1 MLQLRRRLFGLC
13 LVPVL
18 LAALDGWVTL
28 HGQPQDYW
36 AGNHSQVIEG
46 TPLFRI
52 LLTHG
57 PAAYIAGLAVWI
69 LAFVGM
75 ILLAPETV
83 ALAVTILFTLGHAIG
98 AYSWLVDSRYFF
110 QLYYGMC
117 VFASIGLAVGVR
129 WGWRARPQN
138 DAPVGV
144 QLHWSLRWLIIAALC
159 GIEVYYLWP
168 HKL

>member
-1 MLQLRRRLFGLC
+1 MQQLRRRLFGLC

-18 LAALDGWVTL
+18 LAALDCSVTL

-36 AGNHSQVIEG
+36 AGNHSHVIEG
-46 TPLFRI
+46 TPLFRT

-57 PAAYIAGLAVWI
+57 PAAYMAGSVVWV

-75 ILLAPETV
+75 ILLAPQTL

-98 AYSWLVDSRYFF
+98 AYSWLVDIPNFF
-110 QLYYGMC
+110 LLYYGMC
-117 VFASIGLAVGVR
+117 VLASVGLAVGIR
-129 WGWRARPQN
+129 WGWRAEPKN
-138 DAPVGV
+138 DAPVGK
-144 QLHWSLRWLIIAALC
+144 QLHWGLRWLAIAALC
-159 GIEVYYLWP
+159 GIEACYLWP

>member
-13 LVPVL
+13 LVPAL

-36 AGNHSQVIEG
+36 AGNHSHVIEG

-57 PAAYIAGLAVWI
+57 PAAYIAGLAGWV

-75 ILLAPETV
+75 ILLAPETL
-83 ALAVTILFTLGHAIG
+83 ALAVAIGFTLAHAIG
-98 AYSWLVDSRYFF
+98 AYSWLVDSSYFF
-110 QLYYGMC
+110 QLFYGML
-117 VFASIGLAVGVR
+117 VFAAVGLAVGVR
-129 WGWRARPQN
+129 WGWGAEPPNDRA
-138 DAPVGV
+138 VGMRIHWG
-144 QLHWSLRWLIIAALC
+144 LHWLVL
-159 GIEVYYLWP
+159 GVF
-168 HKL
+168 